1 MELPR
6 GSGSMYQHGQG
17 VPEDLEKAV
26 EHYKSGADL
35 GDPLAHMSLATCYT
49 HGRGV
54 TQSYERAFHHH
65 LQASESGLP
74 VALYNVGGHYFAG
87 KGVEL
92 SFKKAA
98 EYYQQAA
105 DMGFAPAQVAT
116 RRRKR
121 FLKAS
126 NDGFLCE
133 TVDIE
138 WDKHSAKFFLQT
150 LLQTES
156 LSFFPCFN
164 GVFCVVGEPWEHV
177 LQWSRCAEE

>member
-1 MELPR
+1 
-6 GSGSMYQHGQG
+6 
-17 VPEDLEKAV
+17 
-26 EHYKSGADL
+26 
-35 GDPLAHMSLATCYT
+35 MSLATCYT

-65 LQASESGLP
+65 LQASESGLRHCSAHTHSYILVLHPLLTGLP

-138 WDKHSAKFFLQT
+138 WDKHSAKFFSANFA
-150 LLQTES
+150 TES